1 MSLLFTAL
9 LSIASAI
16 TVAVLTHLLTQRRK
30 RRDELAETRIKAY
43 TDFINSASRLIA
55 ARRLG
60 TTVDEPDDLAIL
72 NDAKARI
79 CICGHPQVVVALAHF
94 WEQGGTLERES
105 EVLAFTTLCL
115 EMRKALVGASGD
127 LPGTDISNTLFRV
140 QPSTYSYKAAPK
152 PPPSPEQLARRAS
165 RAEGDA

>member
-1 MSLLFTAL
+1 MSLLFTTL

-16 TVAVLTHLLTQRRK
+16 IVAMLSHLLTQRRK

-43 TDFINSASRLIA
+43 TDFINAVSRLIA

-60 TTVDEPDDLAIL
+60 TTVDEPADLALL

-79 CICGHPQVVVALAHF
+79 CICGHPQVVGALTHF

-105 EVLAFTTLCL
+105 EVLAFTRLCL
-115 EMRKALVGASGD
+115 KMREALVGASGD
-127 LPGTDISNTLFRV
+127 LSGTDLSNTLFRV
-140 QPSTYSYKAAPK
+140 QPSTYSYMAAPK
-152 PPPSPEQLARRAS
+152 PPLSPEQIAS
-165 RAEGDA
+165 MVSRVQGDA